1 MGAQVSRRSLL
12 KGSVA
17 LVPGLAILAAGR
29 PAGAF
34 STETRSAGSGPGL
47 AYASRC
53 GNDSM
58 HPVIMARLQ
67 AELANRTAAPGT
79 MLSDTA
85 VCPICGCPITAT
97 REVR

>member
-29 PAGAF
+29 PAAAF
-34 STETRSAGSGPGL
+34 STETMNPGSGVGL
-47 AYASRC
+47 AYSARC
-53 GNDSM
+53 GSDSM